1 MSEPRTNLEIWRDA
15 LELLQEREFY
25 DGYNHD
31 RAQSYVSCET
41 CGAVKYHR
49 TSDEEHNPAHNPG
62 CHLASTLRELA
73 ARDDGGVYLFA
84 SERGGP
90 LTRWAFAKMLSR
102 AGRLAG
108 LAFAVHPHMLRHG
121 AGYKLAND
129 GADTRS
135 IQVFLGHRS
144 IQCTTRYTEIAS
156 ERLKGLW
163 KD

>member
-73 ARDDGGVYLFA
+73 EFDAA
-84 SERGGP
+84 E
-90 LTRWAFAKMLSR
+90 
-102 AGRLAG
+102 
-108 LAFAVHPHMLRHG
+108 
-121 AGYKLAND
+121 
-129 GADTRS
+129 
-135 IQVFLGHRS
+135 
-144 IQCTTRYTEIAS
+144 
-156 ERLKGLW
+156 ERLEEERERSAAGVLPGGER
-163 KD
+163 